1 MEKFKIELRTLITA
15 LSILAILSFTVGG
28 YLYYSSLREYSEAR
42 AHNEAVEKLRDLGNN
57 IDTFLNW
64 SLLSVKS
71 MAGLKELKQSLSDIG
86 VADLHDTNLVL
97 EQFRDNLKVSVCYLM
112 DIDGNTIASSN
123 YRDPNSFVG
132 KNYGFRSYFKQA
144 IRGEESVYMALGI
157 TSMERGVYYSSPV
170 FSKEEQ
176 KPIGVAVIKA
186 PVEII
191 ERDFMKSFDGA
202 VVLIDPNGV
211 IFLSNRSDW
220 LYHLLWQISSDSVL
234 SIEKEGQFGN
244 GPWKWTGMKFI
255 NQDLAV
261 DSLGKEYRVHKQG
274 LANYPDWTLVY
285 LHSNVEVMENVI
297 NPLRKTV
304 GVVAIVLCVFFGF
317 IVLFLFLKA
326 NTEITQRKIAEMEQ
340 KHSFSK
346 LKATL
351 ESTADGILVVD
362 RNGRVTA
369 FNKQFVKMWEIPEA
383 VLELQN
389 NDTPLLEYISN
400 RLKNPDDFVKKVKEL
415 YADMSSESFDTL
427 YFKNG
432 RIFERYSRPQNLD
445 EEIIGRVWSFRD
457 VTERVMAQKEREEMI
472 VKLQNTLE
480 EIKTLR
486 GILPICSSCK
496 KIRDDKGY
504 WNQIE
509 SYISNHSSAEFSHS
523 LCPECSDKLYGDQ
536 DWYIEL
542 KKEE

>member
-1 MEKFKIELRTLITA
+1 
-15 LSILAILSFTVGG
+15 
-28 YLYYSSLREYSEAR
+28 
-42 AHNEAVEKLRDLGNN
+42 
-57 IDTFLNW
+57 
-64 SLLSVKS
+64 

-170 FSKEEQ
+170 FSNEEQ

-186 PVEII
+186 SVEII

-304 GVVAIVLCVFFGF
+304 GVVAVVLCVCFGC

-389 NDTPLLEYISN
+389 NDTPLLEYVSN
-400 RLKNPDDFVKKVKEL
+400 RLKNPDDFLKKVKEL

-523 LCPECSDKLYGDQ
+523 LCPECSDKFYGDQ

-542 KKEE
+542 KKGE

>member
-1 MEKFKIELRTLITA
+1 MQKVKIELRTLITA
-15 LSILAILSFTVGG
+15 LSILATLSFTVGG
-28 YLYYSSLREYSEAR
+28 YLYYSSLREYSEVR

-86 VADLHDTNLVL
+86 AADLQDTNLVL
-97 EQFRDNLKVSVCYLM
+97 EQFRNDLKASVCYLM

-123 YRDPNSFVG
+123 HGDPNSFVG

-144 IRGEESVYMALGI
+144 IQGKESVYMALGI
-157 TSMERGVYYSSPV
+157 TSMERGVYYSSPIV
-170 FSKEEQ
+170 SKEEQ

-186 PVEII
+186 SVEII
-191 ERDFMKSFDGA
+191 ERDFMKSFDGT
-202 VVLIDPNGV
+202 VVLIDPHGV

-220 LYHLLWQISSDSVL
+220 LYHLLWQISPESVL
-234 SIEKEGQFGN
+234 NIEKEGQFGS

-285 LHSNVEVMENVI
+285 LHSNVEILKNVI

-326 NTEITQRKIAEMEQ
+326 NMEITQRKTAEMEQ

-351 ESTADGILVVD
+351 ESTADGILVVN
-362 RNGRVTA
+362 RNGKVTA
-369 FNKQFVKMWEIPEA
+369 YNQQFAKMWEIPESILEIQDDDKSLLKH
-383 VLELQN
+383 VLDQ
-389 NDTPLLEYISN
+389 
-400 RLKNPDDFVKKVKEL
+400 LKNPDDFIKKVKEL
-415 YADMSSESFDTL
+415 YADPLAESFDTL
-427 YFKNG
+427 YFKND
-432 RIFERYSRPQNLD
+432 RIFERYSRPQTLD
-445 EEIIGRVWSFRD
+445 ALTIGRVWSFRD
-457 VTERVMAQKEREEMI
+457 VTEKIQVQKEREGLI
-472 VKLQNTLE
+472 AKLQNTLDE
-480 EIKTLR
+480 LKILR

-509 SYISNHSSAEFSHS
+509 SYISHHSSAEFSHGI
-523 LCPECSDKLYGDQ
+523 CPECSDRLYGDQ

-542 KKEE
+542 KKGK